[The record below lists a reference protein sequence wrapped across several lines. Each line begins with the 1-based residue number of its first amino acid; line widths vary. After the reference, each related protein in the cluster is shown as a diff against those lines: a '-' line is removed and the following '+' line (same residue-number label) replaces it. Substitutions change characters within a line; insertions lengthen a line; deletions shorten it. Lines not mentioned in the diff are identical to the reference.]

1 MISTKE
7 SNLLI
12 SRLFPFY
19 FSLDSDLIITN
30 AGTSLQKIIG
40 DDCIGNSFTNY
51 FSFVRPGLGIK
62 YHIDSIRLYENQIFI
77 LEGKSNEFTFRMKGE
92 FVFHLENKT
101 LLFCGSPWIVSEK
114 DFEKLGLKIKDF
126 ALHDSTIDMIQN
138 LRVQNMAVEDSNYV
152 NKMLATK
159 NKELKKTNSELD
171 RFVYSVSHDLRSP
184 LLSINGIIDILK
196 QKETLSDSGNQLLQM
211 IINSI
216 DRLDNSIVEILDY
229 SRNARFD
236 VEHVELDL
244 NDILQ
249 EITTDL
255 QHLAPVTFNIQ
266 FETSAV
272 IISDKFRLITILKNT
287 ISNAVKYRKN
297 NQPDC
302 FVNIKVSK
310 EDNYTII
317 HIEDNGIGISE
328 KSLPKI
334 FDMFYRATS
343 SVSGTGLGLYICKE
357 MITKL
362 GGTITLDS
370 KLGEGTSVAIRIPTN

>member
-1 MISTKE
+1 
-7 SNLLI
+7 
-12 SRLFPFY
+12 
-19 FSLDSDLIITN
+19 
-30 AGTSLQKIIG
+30 
-40 DDCIGNSFTNY
+40 
-51 FSFVRPGLGIK
+51 
-62 YHIDSIRLYENQIFI
+62 
-77 LEGKSNEFTFRMKGE
+77 
-92 FVFHLENKT
+92 
-101 LLFCGSPWIVSEK
+101 
-114 DFEKLGLKIKDF
+114 
-126 ALHDSTIDMIQN
+126 
-138 LRVQNMAVEDSNYV
+138 
-152 NKMLATK
+152 
-159 NKELKKTNSELD
+159 
-171 RFVYSVSHDLRSP
+171 LRSP
-184 LLSINGIIDILK
+184 LLSIHGIIDILK

-244 NDILQ
+244 NDILH

-266 FETSAV
+266 FETSAIV
-272 IISDKFRLITILKNT
+272 ISDKFRLITILKNT

-302 FVNIKVSK
+302 FVNISVKQLNNFI
-310 EDNYTII
+310 EITIA
-317 HIEDNGIGISE
+317 DNGIGISE

-343 SVSGTGLGLYICKE
+343 SVVGTGLGLYICKE

-362 GGTITLDS
+362 GGTITLQS
-370 KLGEGTSVAIRIPTN
+370 ELGIGTTVKISIPA